1 MDKNSKVFIDLLQAG
16 LWEKEVQL
24 SPYKDIDFSEVYRIA
39 EEQSVIGLVAAGLE
53 HASNLKVPKQ
63 WALQFAGQAIQL
75 EQRNAAMNAFVA
87 QLISELRKEDIYSLL
102 VKGQGIAQCYDRP
115 SWRTCGDVDLYLS
128 IDNYRVAKKLLC
140 AKASHI
146 DVEDVDKLHLAMTID
161 GWVVELHGSMHSDIS
176 RRINKGLDEVH
187 NNIFLGGEVR
197 SWNNSGVTV
206 FLPSANNDVIIVFS
220 HILQHFFIEGIGL
233 RQICDWCRLLYT
245 YRDSLNYG
253 LLESRLKKM
262 GVMTEWKAFAAL
274 AVDYLGMPS
283 TVMPFYD
290 NANKW
295 KKKGQRILSLILET
309 GTFGHNRDLSYKQ
322 QDNFLNRL
330 VKSFGRRNSDS
341 IKQISIFPL
350 DGLWMWWK
358 MICLGIKV
366 AAKGN

>member
-1 MDKNSKVFIDLLQAG
+1 MDKNSKVFIDLVQAG
-16 LWEKEVQL
+16 LWKKEVQL
-24 SPYKDIDFSEVYRIA
+24 LPYQDIKWHEVYRLA
-39 EEQSVIGLVAAGLE
+39 TEQSVLGLVLAGLE
-53 HASNLKVPKQ
+53 HSDVKPPKELLLQ
-63 WALQFAGQAIQL
+63 WIGEVQL
-75 EQRNAAMNAFVA
+75 IEQRNKEMNAYVA
-87 QLISELRKEDIYSLL
+87 DLIDKLRLADIYTLL
-102 VKGQGIAQCYDRP
+102 VKGQGIAQCYEKP
-115 SWRTCGDVDLYLS
+115 LWRSCGDVDLYLS

-187 NNIFLGGEVR
+187 NNIFFGGEVR

-245 YRDSLNYG
+245 YRDSLNFG

-262 GVMTEWKAFAAL
+262 RVMTEWKAFAAL
-274 AVDYLGMPS
+274 AIDFLGMPS
-283 TVMPFYD
+283 AMMPFYD
-290 NANKW
+290 DANKW

-309 GTFGHNRDLSYKQ
+309 GTFGHNRDLGYKQ
-322 QDNFLNRL
+322 HDKFFNRL
-330 VKSFGRRNSDS
+330 VKSFKRRNRDS
-341 IKQISIFPL
+341 IKQILLFPL

-358 MICLGIKV
+358 MIFLGIKV
-366 AAKGN
+366 AAKGHN